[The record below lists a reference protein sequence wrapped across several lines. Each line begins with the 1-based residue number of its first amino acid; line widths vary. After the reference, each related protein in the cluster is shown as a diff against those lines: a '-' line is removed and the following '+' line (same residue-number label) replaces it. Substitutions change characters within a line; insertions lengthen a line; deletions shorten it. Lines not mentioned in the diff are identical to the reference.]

1 MKEFIKEY
9 LAALK
14 VEKNLTQNTLS
25 AYQRDLSAFL
35 DYISDIGLTDLSE
48 VESKNIISFFSLLK
62 KLGLN
67 QTTTARYFSSIRGFF
82 KYLIRNDYIKSS
94 PIEKMKA
101 PKISRNLPTVLSFSE
116 IDKIL
121 NSPSLED
128 KFGIRDKAILEV
140 FYACGLRVSE
150 LINLKIV
157 DLFLKENLIKVFG
170 KGRKERLIPIGA
182 SAIASIENYLI
193 QSRPFLKKNIK
204 SENYLFL
211 NNRGQKFSR
220 MGIWKIVKKYIQQA
234 NINKDIHPHTFRHS
248 FATHLIE
255 GGADL
260 RSVQEM
266 LGHSDISTTQIYTHI
281 DRDYIKKIHKL
292 YHPRG

>member
-1 MKEFIKEY
+1 MNSFLKDY
-9 LAALK
+9 LALLK
-14 VEKNLTQNTLS
+14 VEKNLTKNTIS
-25 AYQRDLSAFL
+25 SYKNDLNVFL
-35 DYISDIGLTDLSE
+35 KYMEDIGIKDLSE
-48 VESKNIISFFSLLK
+48 ISSENISSFFLSLK
-62 KLGLN
+62 NLGLN
-67 QTTTARYFSSIRGFF
+67 ERSSARYFSSIRGFF
-82 KYLIRNDYIKSS
+82 KYLIKNDYLESS

-101 PKISRNLPTVLSFSE
+101 PKISRKLPTVLSVDE
-116 IDKIL
+116 INLLL
-121 NSPSLED
+121 NSPSTED

-157 DLFLKENLIKVFG
+157 DLFLNENLIKVFG
-170 KGRKERLIPIGA
+170 KGRKERLVPIGSTA
-182 SAIASIENYLI
+182 MACIENYLL
-193 QSRPFLKKNIK
+193 QSRPFLKKNLQ

-211 NNRGQKFSR
+211 NNRGKKFSR
-220 MGIWKIVKKYIQQA
+220 MGIWKIVKRYVEMS
-234 NINKDIHPHTFRHS
+234 NIKKEIHPHTFRHS

-281 DRDYIKKIHKL
+281 DRDYIKKVHKM

>member
-1 MKEFIKEY
+1 MNPFLKEY
-9 LAALK
+9 LALLK
-14 VEKNLTQNTLS
+14 VEKNLTKNTIS
-25 AYQRDLSAFL
+25 SYKNDLESFL
-35 DYISDIGLTDLSE
+35 NYIEDIGIKDLSE
-48 VESKNIISFFSLLK
+48 INSDHISSFFKLLK
-62 KLGLN
+62 NLGLN
-67 QTTTARYFSSIRGFF
+67 ERSSARYFSSIRGFF
-82 KYLIRNDYIKSS
+82 KYLMKNDYVESS

-101 PKISRNLPTVLSFSE
+101 PKISRKLPSVLSVDE
-116 IDKIL
+116 INLIL
-121 NSPSLED
+121 NSPSTED
-128 KFGIRDKAILEV
+128 KYGIRDKAILEV

-170 KGRKERLIPIGA
+170 KGRKERLVPIG
-182 SAIASIENYLI
+182 STAIACIENYLT
-193 QSRPFLKKNIK
+193 QSRPFLKKNLQ
-204 SENYLFL
+204 SENYVFL
-211 NNRGQKFSR
+211 SNRGKKFSR
-220 MGIWKIVKKYIQQA
+220 MGVWKIVKRYVEQT
-234 NINKDIHPHTFRHS
+234 NIKKEIHPHTFRHS

-281 DRDYIKKIHKL
+281 DRDYIKKVHKM

>member
-1 MKEFIKEY
+1 MNAFLKEY
-9 LAALK
+9 LAHLK
-14 VEKNLTQNTLS
+14 VEKNLTSNTIS
-25 AYQRDLSAFL
+25 SYKNDLETFIGFIE
-35 DYISDIGLTDLSE
+35 DRGISDFSE
-48 VESKNIISFFSLLK
+48 INSEHILSFFSLLK

-67 QTTTARYFSSIRGFF
+67 ERSTARYFSSIRGFF
-82 KYLIRNDYIKSS
+82 KYLIRNEYLESS
-94 PIEKMKA
+94 PIEKIKA
-101 PKISRNLPTVLSFSE
+101 PKISRKLPTVLSVE
-116 IDKIL
+116 EMNLLL
-121 NSPSLED
+121 NAPTTDD
-128 KFGIRDKAILEV
+128 KFGIRDKAMLEV

-170 KGRKERLIPIGA
+170 KGRKERLIPIGSA
-182 SAIASIENYLI
+182 AIAWLENYLTH
-193 QSRPFLKKNIK
+193 SRPFLKKNLQ
-204 SENYLFL
+204 SENYVFL
-211 NNRGQKFSR
+211 SNRGKKFSR
-220 MGIWKIVKKYIQQA
+220 MGVWKIVNKYIKQV
-234 NINKDIHPHTFRHS
+234 NLKKEIHPHTFRHS

-281 DRDYIKKIHKL
+281 DREYIKKVHKK

>member
-1 MKEFIKEY
+1 MNSFLKDY
-9 LAALK
+9 LALLK
-14 VEKNLTQNTLS
+14 VEKNLTKNTIS
-25 AYQRDLSAFL
+25 SYKNDLNVFL
-35 DYISDIGLTDLSE
+35 KYMEDIGIKDLSE
-48 VESKNIISFFSLLK
+48 ISSENISSFFLSLK
-62 KLGLN
+62 NLGLN
-67 QTTTARYFSSIRGFF
+67 ERSSARYFSSIRGFF
-82 KYLIRNDYIKSS
+82 KYLIKNDYLESS

-101 PKISRNLPTVLSFSE
+101 PKISRKLPSVLSVDE
-116 IDKIL
+116 INLLL
-121 NSPSLED
+121 NSPSTED

-157 DLFLKENLIKVFG
+157 DLFLNENLIKVFG
-170 KGRKERLIPIGA
+170 KGRKERLVPIG
-182 SAIASIENYLI
+182 STAIACIENYLL
-193 QSRPFLKKNIK
+193 QSRPFLKKNLQ

-211 NNRGQKFSR
+211 NNRGKKFSR
-220 MGIWKIVKKYIQQA
+220 MGIWKIVKRYVEMS
-234 NINKDIHPHTFRHS
+234 NIKKEIHPHTFRHS

-281 DRDYIKKIHKL
+281 DRDYIKKVHKM

>member
-1 MKEFIKEY
+1 MNSFLKDY
-9 LAALK
+9 LALLK
-14 VEKNLTQNTLS
+14 VEKNLTKNTIS
-25 AYQRDLSAFL
+25 SYKNDLNVFL
-35 DYISDIGLTDLSE
+35 KYMEDIGIKDLSE
-48 VESKNIISFFSLLK
+48 ISSENISSFFLSLK
-62 KLGLN
+62 NLGLN
-67 QTTTARYFSSIRGFF
+67 ERSSARYFSSIRGFF
-82 KYLIRNDYIKSS
+82 KYLIKNDYLESS

-101 PKISRNLPTVLSFSE
+101 PKISRKLPTVLSVDE
-116 IDKIL
+116 INLLL
-121 NSPSLED
+121 NSPSTED

-157 DLFLKENLIKVFG
+157 DLFLNENLIKVFG
-170 KGRKERLIPIGA
+170 KGRKERLVPIG
-182 SAIASIENYLI
+182 STAIACIENYLL
-193 QSRPFLKKNIK
+193 QSRPFLKKNLQ

-211 NNRGQKFSR
+211 NNRGRKFSR
-220 MGIWKIVKKYIQQA
+220 MGIWKIVKRYVEMS
-234 NINKDIHPHTFRHS
+234 NIKKEIHPHTFRHS

-281 DRDYIKKIHKL
+281 DRDYIKKVHKM

>member
-1 MKEFIKEY
+1 MNPFLKEY
-9 LAALK
+9 LALLK
-14 VEKNLTQNTLS
+14 VEKNLTKNTIS
-25 AYQRDLSAFL
+25 SYRNDLETFL
-35 DYISDIGLTDLSE
+35 NYTEDIGLKDLSE
-48 VESKNIISFFSLLK
+48 ISSDHISSFFKLLK
-62 KLGLN
+62 NLGLN
-67 QTTTARYFSSIRGFF
+67 ERSSARYFSSIRGFF
-82 KYLIRNDYIKSS
+82 KYLIKNDYVESS

-101 PKISRNLPTVLSFSE
+101 PKISRKLPSVLSVDE
-116 IDKIL
+116 INML
-121 NSPSLED
+121 LSAPFAED

-170 KGRKERLIPIGA
+170 KGRKERLIPIG
-182 SAIASIENYLI
+182 STAIACIENYLT
-193 QSRPFLKKNIK
+193 QSRPFLKKNLQ
-204 SENYLFL
+204 SENYVFL
-211 NNRGQKFSR
+211 SNRGKKFSR
-220 MGIWKIVKKYIQQA
+220 MGVWKIVKRYVEQT
-234 NINKDIHPHTFRHS
+234 NIKKEIHPHTFRHS

-281 DRDYIKKIHKL
+281 DRDYIKKVHKM

>member
-1 MKEFIKEY
+1 MNSFLKDY
-9 LAALK
+9 LALLK
-14 VEKNLTQNTLS
+14 VEKNLTKNTIS
-25 AYQRDLSAFL
+25 SYKNDLDVFL
-35 DYISDIGLTDLSE
+35 KYMEDIGIKDLSE
-48 VESKNIISFFSLLK
+48 ISSENISTFFLSLKN
-62 KLGLN
+62 LGLN
-67 QTTTARYFSSIRGFF
+67 ERSSARYFSSIRGFF
-82 KYLIRNDYIKSS
+82 KYLIKNDYLDSS

-101 PKISRNLPTVLSFSE
+101 PKISRKLPSVLSVDE
-116 IDKIL
+116 INLLL
-121 NSPSLED
+121 NSPSTED

-157 DLFLKENLIKVFG
+157 DLFLNENLIKVFG
-170 KGRKERLIPIGA
+170 KGRKERLVPIG
-182 SAIASIENYLI
+182 STAIASIENYLL
-193 QSRPFLKKNIK
+193 QSRPFLKKNLQ

-211 NNRGQKFSR
+211 NNRGKKFSR
-220 MGIWKIVKKYIQQA
+220 MGIWKIVKRYVELSKI
-234 NINKDIHPHTFRHS
+234 KKEIHPHTFRHS

-281 DRDYIKKIHKL
+281 DRDYIKKVHKM